1 MRAPYLAW
9 EHHYEPW
16 WPPHPWLVV
25 GQGFLT
31 LNQLIFLPDSQR
43 ARDEGRGKKRNLLF
57 PFVAAEAGGTRRQ
70 CGRGLNRKR
79 PRCDDFAVR
88 QAQEEKYLFFFFLLL
103 LHDQPAAREGGEQAV
118 TVAGLQRAQ

>member
-31 LNQLIFLPDSQR
+31 LNQLILLPDSQR
-43 ARDEGRGKKRNLLF
+43 ERERDEGRGKKRNLLL
-57 PFVAAEAGGTRRQ
+57 PFVAYNVVVGSI
-70 CGRGLNRKR
+70 GRGPDVTTLPFDR
-79 PRCDDFAVR
+79 PRR
-88 QAQEEKYLFFFFLLL
+88 NIPFLLL
-103 LHDQPAAREGGEQAV
+103 TRPACCKEGREQVV